1 MFLSFELVGLSG
13 RIIFEVKIGGGCQPV
28 KAALLKLCSLFADTY
43 GKDKGAGAG
52 LCRINVARSFWS
64 VGESILNI
72 VIDDSIIF

>member
-13 RIIFEVKIGGGCQPV
+13 RIIFEVKIGGGCLPV

-43 GKDKGAGAG
+43 GVDKGAGAG
-52 LCRINVARSFWS
+52 LCRVNVVRSFWS

>member
-1 MFLSFELVGLSG
+1 MLLPFELMGHWR
-13 RIIFEVKIGGGCQPV
+13 RIIFEIKIGGGCQPV

-43 GKDKGAGAG
+43 GEDKGAGAG
-52 LCRINVARSFWS
+52 LCRINVVRSFWS